1 MKTVVRVVVA
11 ALGLLVSSY
20 ALATVQ
26 VVPLETKVGGK
37 VFEHQLVYDDAVSTA
52 RPGLLMVP
60 DWLGINGDNIAKAK
74 QIAGSGQVLLLTDMY
89 GKGVRPKNSDEAKA
103 QVTGLYK
110 DLPELRRRIN
120 SALAMLKSQSKAKVD
135 DRAVAAIGYCF
146 GGTSVLELARSGAAL
161 NAVVSFHGGL
171 GTSMPAADNA
181 VKAGVLVLNGAEDKG
196 TAADVAPFQDEM
208 RKAKADWMFVNLA
221 GAVHCFAL
229 PHANREGCKYH
240 SLAAARAE
248 RIMWGFLQERFRA
261 QVPSDS
267 SSGMA
272 NQGRTAL
279 VIHGGAGVMDRKAMT
294 AADQAAIRAGLD
306 AALTAGNRV
315 LSTGGNA
322 VDAVNAAINV
332 LEDNPLFNAG
342 KGAVFNAAGKHE
354 LDASLMEGHTGRA
367 GAVAG
372 VVTIRN
378 PINLARAVMERSEH
392 VMLMGDGA
400 EHFADAQPDIA
411 RVPNSYFDTESRRK
425 ALLKAQQQLQSGVK
439 SKAAYFGTVGAVALD
454 AAGHIAAATST
465 GGMTNKKWG
474 RVGDSPII
482 GAGTWADANCGIS
495 ATGWGEFFIRNA
507 VAHDICKRVEY
518 RGDSLRAASDYVINE
533 EIPAAGGNGGVIGLD
548 AAGNLIMPFN
558 TSGMY
563 RGWIATD
570 GSRGTAIFKD

>member
-1 MKTVVRVVVA
+1 MKTVVRVAAV
-11 ALGLLVSSY
+11 ALGLFVSSF
-20 ALATVQ
+20 AMATVR
-26 VVPLETKVGGK
+26 VVPLETKVGDK

-60 DWLGINGDNIAKAK
+60 DWLGINDDNIAKAK
-74 QIAGSGQVLLLTDMY
+74 QIAGTGHVLLLTDMY
-89 GKGVRPKNSDEAKA
+89 GKGVRPKNSNEAKA
-103 QVTGLYK
+103 QVTVLYK
-110 DLPELRRRIN
+110 DLPELRRRVN
-120 SALAMLKSQSKAKVD
+120 AALALLKSQDITKVD
-135 DRAVAAIGYCF
+135 DKALAAIGYCF
-146 GGTSVLELARSGAAL
+146 GGSTVLELARSGAAL

-171 GTSMPAADNA
+171 STSMPAAEEA
-181 VKAGVLVLNGAEDKG
+181 IKAGVLVLNGAEDKG
-196 TAADVAPFQDEM
+196 TAADVEPFQNEM

-240 SLAAARAE
+240 PVAAARSE
-248 RIMWGFLQERFRA
+248 RIMWGFLQDRFQQQPA
-261 QVPSDS
+261 GTSNVAD
-267 SSGMA
+267 
-272 NQGRTAL
+272 NKGRTAL

-306 AALTAGNRV
+306 AALTAGNQV
-315 LSTGGNA
+315 LSKGGKA

-342 KGAVFNAAGKHE
+342 KGAVFNAEGRHE
-354 LDASLMEGHTGRA
+354 LDASVMEGHTGRA

-372 VVTIRN
+372 VATIRN

-392 VMLMGDGA
+392 VMLMGAGA
-400 EHFADAQPDIA
+400 EHFADGQPDIV

-439 SKAAYFGTVGAVALD
+439 SKSAYFGTVGAVALD
-454 AAGHIAAATST
+454 ASGHIAAATST

-482 GAGTWADANCGIS
+482 GAGTWADTNCGIS

-507 VAHDICKRVEY
+507 VAHDICKRMEY
-518 RGDSLRAASDYVINE
+518 RGDSLRVASDYVINE